1 MLNDTAAATVAGF
14 VSSFMAA
21 RAASDCA
28 AMASRRKASGLTAR
42 ASYARIFVVSLH
54 AKVWAAISCDVTG
67 ANRRRQQ
74 QQQQRREHRLRGGAA
89 HVCGVEGTRRTLTGS
104 EFRLRLCLTRFRL
117 RMPNFRGER
126 GLPSR

>member
-14 VSSFMAA
+14 ASSFMAA

-67 ANRRRQQ
+67 AASSSSSSDVSTGCVVAP
-74 QQQQRREHRLRGGAA
+74 LMCAA
-89 HVCGVEGTRRTLTGS
+89 WKARVGR
-104 EFRLRLCLTRFRL
+104 
-117 RMPNFRGER
+117 
-126 GLPSR
+126 